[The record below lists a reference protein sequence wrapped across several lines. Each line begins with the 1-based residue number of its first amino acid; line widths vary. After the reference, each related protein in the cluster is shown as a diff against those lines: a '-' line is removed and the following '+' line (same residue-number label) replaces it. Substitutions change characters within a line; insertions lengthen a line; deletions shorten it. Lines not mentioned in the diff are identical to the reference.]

1 MKNIIMAS
9 LVIATTFTTKAQ
21 IYTAKEGATTI
32 SFFSKAPME
41 DIEAVNKGAT
51 IVFRASTADLQISIS
66 IQNFRFK
73 NALMEEHFNENY
85 MESSKFPKAKFTG
98 SIDNAGSLNLS
109 KDGKYNV
116 TVSGN
121 LEIHGVTK
129 PVTSTAEFI
138 VKGGKITANSS
149 LKILVADYGIDIP
162 SLVKDKIAKQ
172 IDIKIQATY
181 EAMAKS

>member
-1 MKNIIMAS
+1 MKNIITIFVLLIG
-9 LVIATTFTTKAQ
+9 LVVNVSAQKYFTKT
-21 IYTAKEGATTI
+21 GNI
-32 SFFSKAPME
+32 SFHSDTPME
-41 DIEAVNKGAT
+41 KIEASSNSAT
-51 IVFRASTADLQISIS
+51 SVLDMETGK
-66 IQNFRFK
+66 IQWAVLVKSFSFDK
-73 NALMEEHFNENY
+73 ALMEEHFNENY